1 MTVALDDRARR
12 EIARRDRRGQDTT
25 LLVRVGRIG
34 VQEHLAIGWAPPC
47 LEQRGAAC
55 RVAVEGVVVW
65 LDDRVARYARGHAI
79 TLSAWRLGPF
89 AQLMIADEPA
99 VLCALQD
106 WEWRRWVAGRG

>member
-34 VQEHLAIGWAPPC
+34 VQEYFAAGWAPRH
-47 LEQRGAAC
+47 LDHGGAAC
-55 RVAVEGVVVW
+55 RVEVGGVAVW
-65 LDDRVARYARGHAI
+65 MDDRVARYARKHAI
-79 TLSAWRLGPF
+79 TISAWHLGPF
-89 AQLMIADEPA
+89 AQLVIADEPA
-99 VLCALQD
+99 VLYELQD